1 MLLVRN
7 SGISKNI
14 PNFGFVRLDKAFH
27 FEESLLFSRLKI
39 LLLISFCIC
48 PKKIKPIF
56 SSFQP
61 EDKKKF
67 PYGGMNSKK
76 GKYLYYF
83 LYFLCKSKI
92 EYFYFFF
99 YSFLSNST
107 AIILM
112 WLHFCSYWPAF
123 WYRVKSNLVKS
134 SVHMIF
140 AFCFFPVLRF
150 VMQLCH
156 VQLLDKS
163 VRLKCLLTNR
173 TVF

>member
-1 MLLVRN
+1 MDLSAWIKLSILRN
-7 SGISKNI
+7 
-14 PNFGFVRLDKAFH
+14 LYYA
-27 FEESLLFSRLKI
+27 FSRLKI
-39 LLLISFCIC
+39 LLWISFCIC

-61 EDKKKF
+61 ADKKKF

-76 GKYLYYF
+76 CKYLYYF

-107 AIILM
+107 AKILM
-112 WLHFCSYWPAF
+112 WLHFCSYWPAI
-123 WYRVKSNLVKS
+123 WYRVKSNVVKS

-150 VMQLCH
+150 VFQLN
-156 VQLLDKS
+156 VMS
-163 VRLKCLLTNR
+163 NFWTNQC
-173 TVF
+173 VWNVCYQS